1 MQNET
6 LSAAIRTQLDQLD
19 GAYTFYYRER
29 DGEPIRFSNR
39 GPDFRFRTAS
49 IIKVPIALSWFV
61 LERGGALDRRK
72 IAELDREARVEGA
85 GFACALTVRSFPYAD
100 ALLHMLATSDN
111 LCTNVVIEKIGME
124 RLNQVWREAFGLT
137 DTRLGRKMMQPA
149 DRGSGRDNWTISAD
163 LEKWYDAIDAL
174 PEDDRNELRRLMCY
188 CQDDNL
194 FFRDF
199 ETDPDGFY
207 HKTGGLPGV
216 VNDWGFSDGKC
227 FFLITN
233 EVRSKSETRRI
244 FGILGKN
251 LLEN

>member
-61 LERGGALDRRK
+61 LERGGALDRRE

-111 LCTNVVIEKIGME
+111 
-124 RLNQVWREAFGLT
+124 
-137 DTRLGRKMMQPA
+137 
-149 DRGSGRDNWTISAD
+149 
-163 LEKWYDAIDAL
+163 
-174 PEDDRNELRRLMCY
+174 
-188 CQDDNL
+188 
-194 FFRDF
+194 
-199 ETDPDGFY
+199 
-207 HKTGGLPGV
+207 
-216 VNDWGFSDGKC
+216 
-227 FFLITN
+227 
-233 EVRSKSETRRI
+233 
-244 FGILGKN
+244 
-251 LLEN
+251 